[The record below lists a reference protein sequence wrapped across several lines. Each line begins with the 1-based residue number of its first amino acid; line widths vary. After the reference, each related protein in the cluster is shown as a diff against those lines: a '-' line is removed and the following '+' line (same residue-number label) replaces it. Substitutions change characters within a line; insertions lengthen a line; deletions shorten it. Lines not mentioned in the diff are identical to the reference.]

1 MDWKSCSFF
10 DLKQWLVFNRASNYY
25 LPTCQENKEL
35 EQLKDTPACTE
46 GCERPNLGPEAGT
59 MWLHIGNFSENW
71 SWIYL
76 PDPRRMKTFNQY
88 IVKEERIPKFFFYSL
103 TTVNHPPWM
112 SMPDSSL
119 HIMEKVKLH
128 SRETDKFRLDVHCWT
143 HMDLMILRV
152 FFDLSNSIIL

>member
-1 MDWKSCSFF
+1 MHFSHNTVPETQSLDSPVTQIRAGTQEHSSTFPFGEPPFF
-10 DLKQWLVFNRASNYY
+10 FYR
-25 LPTCQENKEL
+25 
-35 EQLKDTPACTE
+35 
-46 GCERPNLGPEAGT
+46 NLGPEAGT

-76 PDPRRMKTFNQY
+76 PDPRRLKTFNQY

-128 SRETDKFRLDVHCWT
+128 SRKTDKFRLDVHCWT